1 MAHKVPDGDQCNN
14 YFKYGK
20 SFPQNVEDAL
30 CEIPYG
36 ATGPTGPAGPA
47 GSGVYLTAETSDIL
61 EGNNTT
67 EARYVN
73 ASGWYEASNQY
84 SPLVLVETV
93 TNSTY
98 TPNALDYNIFDLTI
112 NGSCTIANPI
122 NMKNGRTITLVLR
135 QCSAAQSNTVNW
147 DPIYH
152 FDGGYNS
159 LTYTFGAKD
168 VVVATKITDFLFTTM
183 ANDCKTSMSD
193 EQLLA

>member
-20 SFPQNVEDAL
+20 SFPENVEDAL
-30 CEIPYG
+30 CQIPFG
-36 ATGPTGPAGPA
+36 STGPTGPAGPA
-47 GSGVYLTAETSDIL
+47 GSGVSLIASTSDIL
-61 EGNNTT
+61 AGNNTS
-67 EARYVN
+67 EDRYVN

-84 SPLVLVETV
+84 APLVVSSNV

-98 TPNALDYNIFDLTI
+98 TPDALNTNIFDLTI
-112 NGSCTIANPI
+112 LGSCTLAAPI

-135 QCSAAQSNTVNW
+135 QSSGGNQNTVTF

-193 EQLLA
+193 ASLI